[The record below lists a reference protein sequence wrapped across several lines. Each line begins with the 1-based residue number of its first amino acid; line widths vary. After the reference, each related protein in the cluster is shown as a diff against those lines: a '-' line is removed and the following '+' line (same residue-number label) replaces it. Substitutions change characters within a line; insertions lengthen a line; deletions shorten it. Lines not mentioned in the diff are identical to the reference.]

1 MIMRLRFHKLLNQEY
16 WPFWFFYLP
25 VFLVWPLLAFR
36 GRSLLFFTRINP
48 FIPFGGCFGES
59 KSDILK
65 LIPSRFLPV
74 TISVNND
81 SSWKLKSFSY
91 PVILKPDVGE
101 RGDNICIVHSE
112 KEISSYQSSL
122 GRPFLIQEFLTEKFE
137 AGVMVARIPG
147 TREFEI
153 TSIVTKKFLSATGD
167 GKTKLS
173 EFMEQDPRAL
183 MQWPRLQKNFDGNMV
198 LKAGETLLLEP
209 VGNHVRGTKFLNGNH
224 LHTPELLKVMNE
236 ISVSLPD
243 FDFGRFDLK
252 APSAES
258 FKQGAG
264 IKIMELNGAFSEPG
278 HIYDPS
284 ATLIESWRDL
294 VKHWWVLA
302 TLAGSRSQK
311 TMSISEF
318 LSSYIQHRKLTQ
330 WNE

>member
-1 MIMRLRFHKLLNQEY
+1 MRLRFHKILNQEY

-25 VFLVWPLLAFR
+25 VFLTWPLLALR
-36 GRSLLFFTRINP
+36 GKSLLFFTRINP
-48 FIPFGGCFGES
+48 FIPYGGCFGES

-65 LIPSRFLPV
+65 LIPARFLPV
-74 TISVNND
+74 TILVTEGTN
-81 SSWKLKSFSY
+81 WKSRAFSY

-101 RGDNICIVHSE
+101 RGDNICIVNSE
-112 KEISSYQSSL
+112 NEIGSYQSAL

-137 AGVMVARIPG
+137 AGVMVARVPG

-153 TSIVTKKFLSATGD
+153 TSIVTKEFLTVTGD

-173 EFMEQDPRAL
+173 DLIGLDPRAL
-183 MQWPRLQKNFDGNMV
+183 MQWPRLRKSFDENLV
-198 LKAGETLLLEP
+198 LKSGESLLLEP
-209 VGNHVRGTKFLNGNH
+209 VGNHKRGTKFLDGNH

-236 ISVSLPD
+236 ISGSVPD

-258 FKQGAG
+258 FKRGKG
-264 IKIMELNGAFSEPG
+264 LKIMELNGAFSEPG

-284 ATLIESWRDL
+284 ASLFQSWRDL
-294 VKHWWVLA
+294 LRHWWTLA
-302 TLAGSRSQK
+302 TLAGSRTQK
-311 TMSISEF
+311 TMSFSEF
-318 LSSYIQHRKLTQ
+318 LSSYNQHRKLTQ